1 MQTLTGLRALCEAER
16 RGSASIAIYHCS
28 VKTISRS
35 AGRSA
40 TAAAAYRAGEKI
52 TDTRTAEVHDYRR
65 RHGVES
71 ADIVLPDDAPEWA
84 TDRAAL
90 WNAAEQAE
98 KRKNSTVAREF
109 ELALPEELDPAERRA
124 LALAFAGEIAK
135 RHGVA
140 VDVAIHAPGG
150 EGDQRNHHAHL
161 LTTTRRLG
169 PDGFGPKARELDDK
183 KTGPAIV
190 TEWRERWADLQNE
203 ALKKKG
209 VLARVDHRSL
219 AEQGLDREPTQ
230 HLGPAA
236 SGYERRTGQAS
247 RKRQDWQEL
256 ASERLARAKEQG
268 ERERAA
274 KRSNAPALYV
284 PHWIAEEIKQDGD
297 TATQQPDIRGQGRLS
312 QSGLCD
318 LSQFYLAGTG
328 ARIPERPAALA
339 AVVQADE
346 NAYRP
351 GDMDLRRANIRRESG
366 SSSSGSSRTGA
377 GRMTTAG
384 QIGQVLQG
392 IHQAAEAGQED
403 DQAEKRDSRSL
414 ADRIAAGRA
423 GLRSMHTRQKEDEA
437 EKKKREEAR
446 QKAEQEA
453 KAKAE
458 REQRQKQGQGQGQGQ
473 QPQAQ
478 QKSGFKHPKPRGK

>member
-1 MQTLTGLRALCEAER
+1 MRALCEAKSW
-16 RGSASIAIYHCS
+16 GSASIAIYHCS

-71 ADIVLPDDAPEWA
+71 VDIVLPDDAPEWG
-84 TDRAAL
+84 TDRAEL

-109 ELALPEELDPAERRA
+109 ELALPDELDPAERRE

-161 LTTTRRLG
+161 LTSTRRLG
-169 PDGFGPKARELDDK
+169 PEGFGPKARELDDK
-183 KTGPAIV
+183 KTGPGIV
-190 TEWRERWADLQNE
+190 SEWRERWADLQNE

-209 VLARVDHRSL
+209 VSARVDHRSL
-219 AEQGLDREPTQ
+219 AEQGLDREPTA

-236 SGYERRTGQAS
+236 SGYERRTGQPS

-268 ERERAA
+268 EREREAL
-274 KRSNAPALYV
+274 RSNDAPALYV
-284 PHWIAEEIKQDGD
+284 PHWIAEEIKQDGN
-297 TATQQPDIRGQGRLS
+297 ATQQPDIRGPGRLS
-312 QSGLCD
+312 ESRLCD
-318 LSQFYLAGTG
+318 LSQFNMAGNR

-339 AVVQADE
+339 AVVPPDE

-351 GDMDLRRANIRRESG
+351 GDMDLRRADIRRESG
-366 SSSSGSSRTGA
+366 SSGSSRTGA
-377 GRMTTAG
+377 GRMTG
-384 QIGQVLQG
+384 QLGQLLQG
-392 IHQAAEAGQED
+392 IR
-403 DQAEKRDSRSL
+403 QAESLREGDQDQEQRDKRSL
-414 ADRIAAGRA
+414 AERIAAGRA
-423 GLRSMHTRQKEDEA
+423 GLRSMHGKAKEEEA

-446 QKAEQEA
+446 KRAEDEA
-453 KAKAE
+453 RRKAE
-458 REQRQKQGQGQGQGQ
+458 REKQQKQQ
-473 QPQAQ
+473 QAQ

>member
-1 MQTLTGLRALCEAER
+1 MALE
-16 RGSASIAIYHCS
+16 
-28 VKTISRS
+28 
-35 AGRSA
+35 
-40 TAAAAYRAGEKI
+40 
-52 TDTRTAEVHDYRR
+52 
-65 RHGVES
+65 
-71 ADIVLPDDAPEWA
+71 
-84 TDRAAL
+84 
-90 WNAAEQAE
+90 
-98 KRKNSTVAREF
+98 
-109 ELALPEELDPAERRA
+109 
-124 LALAFAGEIAK
+124 FAGEIAK

-161 LTTTRRLG
+161 LTSTRRIG

-209 VLARVDHRSL
+209 VSARVDHRSL
-219 AEQGLDREPTQ
+219 AAQGIEREPMQ

-236 SGYERRTGQAS
+236 SGYERRTGEPS

-274 KRSNAPALYV
+274 LRSNDAPALYV
-284 PHWIAEEIKQDGD
+284 PHWITEEMQRDGAD
-297 TATQQPDIRGQGRLS
+297 TQQPDIRGPGRFS
-312 QSGLCD
+312 ESGLCH
-318 LSQFYLAGTG
+318 LSQFNLVGNR

-346 NAYRP
+346 NADRQ
-351 GDMDLRRANIRRESG
+351 GNMDLRRAGLRRES
-366 SSSSGSSRTGA
+366 SGSTAEG
-377 GRMTTAG
+377 GRGMTG
-384 QIGQVLQG
+384 QIGQILQG
-392 IHQAAEAGQED
+392 IRQAADARED
-403 DQAEKRDSRSL
+403 DQDQEQRDSRSL
-414 ADRIAAGRA
+414 AERIAAGRA
-423 GLRSMHTRQKEDEA
+423 GLRSMHTRQKEEEG

-446 QKAEQEA
+446 KRAEDEA

-458 REQRQKQGQGQGQGQ
+458 REQKKQGQ
-473 QPQAQ
+473 QPQAQQ